1 MPRWTVRHE
10 ISAARRGSWVVKT
23 LVVYCG
29 SSDDVSPVFLEAAR
43 SMGSALVQ
51 RGLTLIF
58 GGGRTGLMGAV
69 ADAVLAAGGR
79 VVGILP
85 RQFDTPV
92 LAHGG
97 LSEMLLVDSMHERKA
112 RMAEMGD
119 AFVALP
125 GGFGT
130 LEELFEIL
138 TWAQIGMHRKPVGIL
153 NVQGYY
159 DPLLAMIE
167 RARQQGFI
175 YSEHRDLI
183 VCESTPGALLDRLAA
198 YAPPAGLERW
208 VTRDG
213 PEGAGA

>member
-1 MPRWTVRHE
+1 
-10 ISAARRGSWVVKT
+10 VKT

-29 SSDDVSPVFLEAAR
+29 SSDDIPPVHLEAAR
-43 SMGSALVQ
+43 AMGACLVQ

-58 GGGRTGLMGAV
+58 GGGRTGMMGAV
-69 ADAVLAAGGR
+69 ADAALEAGGR

-85 RQFDTPV
+85 RQFNTPA

-97 LSEMLLVDSMHERKA
+97 LSEMLLVGSMHERKA

-138 TWAQIGMHRKPVGIL
+138 TWAQIGMHRKPVGLL

-183 VCESTPGALLDRLAA
+183 VCEAAPAALLDGLSG

-213 PEGAGA
+213 HEIDSA

>member
-1 MPRWTVRHE
+1 
-10 ISAARRGSWVVKT
+10 VKT

-29 SSDDVSPVFLEAAR
+29 SSDDIPPVHLEAAR
-43 SMGSALVQ
+43 AMGAALVQ

-58 GGGRTGLMGAV
+58 GGGRTGMMGAV
-69 ADAVLAAGGR
+69 ADAALAAGGR
-79 VVGILP
+79 AVGILP
-85 RQFDTPV
+85 RQFNTPA

-97 LSEMLLVDSMHERKA
+97 LSDMVLVDSMHERKA

-175 YSEHRDLI
+175 YAEHRGLI
-183 VCESTPGALLDRLAA
+183 VCESTPASLLDGLAA
-198 YAPPAGLERW
+198 FVSPAGLERW

-213 PEGAGA
+213 HDGVSA

>member
-1 MPRWTVRHE
+1 
-10 ISAARRGSWVVKT
+10 VKT

-29 SSDDVSPVFLEAAR
+29 SSDDIPPVHLEAAR
-43 SMGSALVQ
+43 DMGANLVR

-58 GGGRTGLMGAV
+58 GGGRTGMMGAV
-69 ADAVLAAGGR
+69 ADAALEAGGR
-79 VVGILP
+79 VIGILP
-85 RQFDTPV
+85 RQFNTPV

-97 LSEMLLVDSMHERKA
+97 LSDMVLVDSMHERKA

-159 DPLLAMIE
+159 DPLLTMIE

-175 YSEHRDLI
+175 YAEHRELI
-183 VCESTPGALLDRLAA
+183 VCRSTPAALLDGLAG
-198 YAPPAGLERW
+198 YAPPSGLERW

-213 PEGAGA
+213 HTSESA

>member
-1 MPRWTVRHE
+1 MRHE
-10 ISAARRGSWVVKT
+10 AEAAHGGTYGVKT

-29 SSDDVSPVFLEAAR
+29 SSDDVPPVYLEAAR
-43 SMGSALVQ
+43 AMGTALVQ
-51 RGLTLIF
+51 RGLTLVF

-69 ADAVLAAGGR
+69 ADAALATGGR

-97 LSEMLLVDSMHERKA
+97 LSEMVLVDSMHERKA
-112 RMAEMGD
+112 RMAETGD

-138 TWAQIGMHRKPVGIL
+138 TWAQIGMHRKPVGVL

-175 YSEHRDLI
+175 YAEHRNLI
-183 VCESTPGALLDRLAA
+183 VCESTPGALLDGLAA

-213 PEGAGA
+213 HEGVSA

>member
-1 MPRWTVRHE
+1 M
-10 ISAARRGSWVVKT
+10 KT

-29 SSDDVSPVFLEAAR
+29 SSDDIPPVHLEAAR
-43 SMGSALVQ
+43 AMGAALVQ

-58 GGGRTGLMGAV
+58 GGGRTGMMGAV
-69 ADAVLAAGGR
+69 ADAALAAGGR
-79 VVGILP
+79 AVGILP
-85 RQFDTPV
+85 RQFNTPA

-97 LSEMLLVDSMHERKA
+97 LSDMVLVDSMHERKA

-130 LEELFEIL
+130 LEELIEIL

-175 YSEHRDLI
+175 YAEHRGLI
-183 VCESTPGALLDRLAA
+183 VCESTPASLLDGLAA
-198 YAPPAGLERW
+198 FVSPAGLERW

-213 PEGAGA
+213 HDGVSA

>member
-1 MPRWTVRHE
+1 MAT
-10 ISAARRGSWVVKT
+10 RRGTYGVKT

-29 SSDDVSPVFLEAAR
+29 SSDDVPPVFLEAAR
-43 SMGSALVQ
+43 TMGTALVQ
-51 RGLTLIF
+51 RELTLIF

-69 ADAVLAAGGR
+69 ADAALAAGGR
-79 VVGILP
+79 VIGILP
-85 RQFDTPV
+85 HQFNTPV
-92 LAHGG
+92 LAHDG
-97 LSEMLLVDSMHERKA
+97 LSDLVLVDSMHERKA

-175 YSEHRDLI
+175 YAEHRNLI
-183 VCESTPGALLDRLAA
+183 VCESTPGALLDGLAA

-213 PEGAGA
+213 HESVGA

>member
-1 MPRWTVRHE
+1 M
-10 ISAARRGSWVVKT
+10 KT

-29 SSDDVSPVFLEAAR
+29 SSDDIPPVHLEAAR
-43 SMGSALVQ
+43 AMGAALVQ

-58 GGGRTGLMGAV
+58 GGGRTGMMGAV
-69 ADAVLAAGGR
+69 ADAALAAGGR
-79 VVGILP
+79 AVGILP
-85 RQFDTPV
+85 RQFNTPA

-97 LSEMLLVDSMHERKA
+97 LSDMVLVDSMHERKA

-175 YSEHRDLI
+175 YAEHRGLI
-183 VCESTPGALLDRLAA
+183 VCESTPASLLDGLAA
-198 YAPPAGLERW
+198 FVSPAGLERW

-213 PEGAGA
+213 HDGVSA

>member
-1 MPRWTVRHE
+1 M
-10 ISAARRGSWVVKT
+10 AARRGTYRVKT

-29 SSDDVSPVFLEAAR
+29 SSDDVPPVYLEAAR
-43 SMGSALVQ
+43 AMGAALVQ

-69 ADAVLAAGGR
+69 ADAALAAGGR
-79 VVGILP
+79 VIGILP
-85 RQFDTPV
+85 HQFNTPV

-97 LSEMLLVDSMHERKA
+97 LSEMVLVDSMHERKA

-138 TWAQIGMHRKPVGIL
+138 TWAQIGMHRKPVGVL

-159 DPLLAMIE
+159 NPLLTMIE
-167 RARQQGFI
+167 PRRVAGV
-175 YSEHRDLI
+175 HL
-183 VCESTPGALLDRLAA
+183 CGAPGADGVRGRRPRGAEFR
-198 YAPPAGLERW
+198 PPPTLERW
-208 VTRDG
+208 VPPMRRRQGSSAGVTRDG
-213 PEGAGA
+213 REGVSE